1 MSFKELLPKQQSYAR
16 ALLYRVTQE
25 TWRRGEQ
32 YAQQGRVGSLEPIP
46 KGFRAVVRG
55 TQTYEVE
62 LAWRG
67 SGLSK
72 KCTCPVSGGRNPC
85 KHLIALAIIADQS
98 LGIPPPDVEEVESE
112 TIPPPL
118 ISRTDIETM
127 YRDPL
132 NVNLTTLRLAASESG
147 SWSRPHS
154 RLPDAPKMSDSG
166 PLSVGEVKQAL
177 KEIERWSRHRNFD
190 PYFCAGEMMAGFCCL
205 LRLIGQ
211 RAQETSAEIMVE
223 VLEKAAEFHRRLV
236 FELIDDSE
244 GIHQFGEAHLQ
255 ALIGDLRDRK
265 DLPEP
270 AKAVLLAIQRG
281 FRE

>member
-1 MSFKELLPKQQSYAR
+1 MNFKELSPKQQSYAR

-25 TWRRGEQ
+25 AWRRGEQ
-32 YAQQGRVGSLEPIP
+32 YAQGERVGSLEPIL
-46 KGFRAVVRG
+46 KGFRAIVRG
-55 TQTYEVE
+55 TQAYAAE

-72 KCTCPVSGGRNPC
+72 KCTCPVSGGQNSC
-85 KHLIALAIIADQS
+85 KHLIALAIVADQL
-98 LGIPPPDVEEVESE
+98 LGIPPPDAEEVEAVA
-112 TIPPPL
+112 IPPPL
-118 ISRTDIETM
+118 ISRADIEAM

-166 PLSVGEVKQAL
+166 PLSVGEIKQAL
-177 KEIERWSRHRNFD
+177 KEMERWSRHRNFD
-190 PYFCAGEMMAGFCCL
+190 LYFCAGEMMAGFCCL

-223 VLEKAAEFHRRLV
+223 ILEKAAEFHHRLV

-244 GIHQFGEAHLQ
+244 GVHQFGEAHLQ
-255 ALIGDLRDRK
+255 ALIGNLHGRK

-270 AKAVLLAIQRG
+270 TKAVLLAIERG
-281 FRE
+281 LHE